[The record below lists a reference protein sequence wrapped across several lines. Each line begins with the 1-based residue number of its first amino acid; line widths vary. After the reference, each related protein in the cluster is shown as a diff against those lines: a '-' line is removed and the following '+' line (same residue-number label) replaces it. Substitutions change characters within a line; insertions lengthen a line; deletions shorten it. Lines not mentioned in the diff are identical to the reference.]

1 MWTGLLCYKGGV
13 EAKAANMAAGKA
25 DVMTLQDRV
34 NKIRKFTSRALVALP
49 GDERGGS
56 LPARS
61 SGGALLFGYMD
72 DDPTIHARR

>member
-1 MWTGLLCYKGGV
+1 M

-56 LPARS
+56 LPARIIRV
-61 SGGALLFGYMD
+61 GHLLFRGYMD
-72 DDPTIHARR
+72 DDRRSTPRR